1 MSTNKRK
8 TLQIKRPDPNSVKNK
23 PKQRP
28 LPKVSVSES
37 AAGATETDE
46 LDQAGPKA
54 GTPKSVNE
62 ANKGATTRISLPD
75 DAKIR
80 KARRAESPE
89 GEKLPNA
96 DQLMEASKNATAQIM
111 IDTEDVQAPQ
121 RGLNTDDTD
130 NEADKTMELNTAE
143 LNIEDDDDSPT
154 RTSKIDVDDISKLT
168 QEASRVSTQELSGL
182 DDDLPEERDRT
193 MKIDSDALQT
203 GNLEVADLEQMTR
216 DEDEESNDLTMKI
229 DPEALKTGNIEK
241 ADLEDADQDEDAGTS
256 DRTMKIDAAALQTGD
271 IGEQLKEAD
280 EEDPRQQLQS
290 QETMMM
296 DPVTDET
303 LAEQETPKRVDVPKG
318 EEAFNASTIAMTSD
332 DHLKT
337 DEIEK
342 EKAEGPVDKET
353 MEESFNAQTMAMDHS
368 ELERELGKEKAN
380 EDDSLDQ
387 TMDLTEQRPKT
398 ILIKRPSRE
407 APSSSPTVKTV
418 RPDAQ
423 TVRTARPVAKSKLS
437 DKQKEGTSR
446 VDVPTTEGKTVKLRR
461 PGASGTRP
469 GAPVSRMASN
479 AGLQM
484 NEDGSVVASAPKKA
498 PTLGAGWMAVS
509 VLTFLLAAGG
519 IYIAAAVE
527 MPDLPMAGRLVDINN
542 NVLPLTQGR

>member
-1 MSTNKRK
+1 
-8 TLQIKRPDPNSVKNK
+8 
-23 PKQRP
+23 
-28 LPKVSVSES
+28 
-37 AAGATETDE
+37 
-46 LDQAGPKA
+46 
-54 GTPKSVNE
+54 
-62 ANKGATTRISLPD
+62 
-75 DAKIR
+75 
-80 KARRAESPE
+80 
-89 GEKLPNA
+89 
-96 DQLMEASKNATAQIM
+96 
-111 IDTEDVQAPQ
+111 
-121 RGLNTDDTD
+121 
-130 NEADKTMELNTAE
+130 
-143 LNIEDDDDSPT
+143 
-154 RTSKIDVDDISKLT
+154 
-168 QEASRVSTQELSGL
+168 
-182 DDDLPEERDRT
+182 
-193 MKIDSDALQT
+193 
-203 GNLEVADLEQMTR
+203 QMTR
-216 DEDEESNDLTMKI
+216 DEDEESNDLTMKIDPEALKTGNIEKADLEEMTRDDESSDLTMKI